1 MEEEEEE
8 SVKITTVLKI
18 PATCYVQQF
27 DMPLWMKTGQQE
39 EGTEGAEGAGANTS
53 RENAS
58 IDGIS
63 RLGKSV
69 MNENVNANEKNA
81 NKKKGKA
88 IEKL

>member
-1 MEEEEEE
+1 MEQEEEE

-27 DMPLWMKTGQQE
+27 DMPLWMKNGQQE
-39 EGTEGAEGAGANTS
+39 EGTEGAGADTS